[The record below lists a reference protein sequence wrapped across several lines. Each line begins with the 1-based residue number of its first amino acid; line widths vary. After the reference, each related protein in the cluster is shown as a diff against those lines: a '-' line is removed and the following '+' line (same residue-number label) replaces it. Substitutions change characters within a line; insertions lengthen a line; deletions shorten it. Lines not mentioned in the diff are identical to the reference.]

1 MAASQQYLV
10 TSVDADGVGTPGA
23 VTGLGYTTGQG
34 ASVEQASSRTTG
46 VTINALTG
54 RITLVSAAGS
64 TTPASFT
71 VTNSYVTAKD
81 VVVVSQQSGTDKYD
95 IGTDVADGSFIFTS
109 RTFSGTTTE
118 QPTFNFIVLK
128 GAIA

>member
-1 MAASQQYLV
+1 MSTTYYL
-10 TSVDADGVGTPGA
+10 TSVQNSDGVGVPGA
-23 VTGLGYTTGQG
+23 TATLGYTSGG
-34 ASVEQASSRTTG
+34 AVEQASSRTTG
-46 VTINALTG
+46 VTLNAPAG

-71 VTNSYVTAKD
+71 VTNSYVTATD

-95 IGTDVADGSFIFTS
+95 IGTDVADGSFIITS

-118 QPTFNFIVLK
+118 QPTFNFVVIK